1 MLTFIYIFNKNM
13 KYKFINFSNTTNE
26 FFLKKLVPEIFF
38 SRINLKNKGRKKKI
52 YK

>member
-26 FFLKKLVPEIFF
+26 FFFKKKLIPEIFF
-38 SRINLKNKGRKKKI
+38 FQELI
-52 YK
+52 